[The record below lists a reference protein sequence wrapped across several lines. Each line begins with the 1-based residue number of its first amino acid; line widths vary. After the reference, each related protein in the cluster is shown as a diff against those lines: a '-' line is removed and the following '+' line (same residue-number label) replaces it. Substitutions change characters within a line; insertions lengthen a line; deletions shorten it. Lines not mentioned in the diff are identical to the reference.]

1 VEAVVDHP
9 TEWQGRLARAGLVA
23 KGASYALV
31 GVLALKLALG
41 DGGEATSNTGAF
53 EHLAGS
59 GWGRVVVVLLAIGLA
74 AYALWRFIQAAQGDK
89 LPKRI
94 GQAARGLVYAGLA
107 FSAVR
112 IVVGAG
118 HQQSQNGKAHKAT
131 AVVLAWPGGTWL
143 VGVAGVVLIGIG
155 LWQLYSGVSRR
166 FEEKWR
172 GHSEAGAIAGVVG
185 HVARFVVFSLM
196 GAFAIK
202 AAIDYDPNQSVGLDG
217 ALQKLAHASY
227 GSYLLGLTAAGL
239 VAYGLF
245 CLVDARYRDPSR

>member
-1 VEAVVDHP
+1 
-9 TEWQGRLARAGLVA
+9 
-23 KGASYALV
+23 
-31 GVLALKLALG
+31 
-41 DGGEATSNTGAF
+41 
-53 EHLAGS
+53 
-59 GWGRVVVVLLAIGLA
+59 
-74 AYALWRFIQAAQGDK
+74 
-89 LPKRI
+89 
-94 GQAARGLVYAGLA
+94 VYAGLA
-107 FSAVR
+107 FSAVK